1 MRVGDRGFLFT
12 WFNYNNLECDYSHPG
27 FNASHYNTY
36 FRHFGPNPLLSWS
49 DRECWET
56 HLSSLNSKIP
66 RQTSYCSQTL
76 ASLYDLHKSPPDSEC
91 RGPFDNAANYSL
103 EDVLLLSKI
112 ASLLKLKFLRTKQ
125 EETKRNLLGVSL
137 LLRVVMSS
145 VCNNYSHYEQMSLA
159 GHLLSIV
166 TLYVTRC
173 DTCIWCNTFV
183 TISVTM
189 TTGHNGSN
197 TEWW

>member
-1 MRVGDRGFLFT
+1 MTLISVNKLSGFLFT
-12 WFNYNNLECDYSHPG
+12 WFNYNNLKCDYSHPG

-125 EETKRNLLGVSL
+125 EETKRNCWGSVSFFAL
-137 LLRVVMSS
+137 WCHQSAIIILITS
-145 VCNNYSHYEQMSLA
+145 
-159 GHLLSIV
+159 
-166 TLYVTRC
+166 RC
-173 DTCIWCNTFV
+173 LWLDICFPL
-183 TISVTM
+183 
-189 TTGHNGSN
+189 
-197 TEWW
+197 